1 MSVPINKLRQEEVL
15 MIFSMLPYRDVISV
29 GRTCRWFHDLSKDK
43 VLLENVA
50 KREMSEDCWKFKL
63 GRWKFVGNCWKF
75 VNDDEDE
82 VHVVYPTREQIN
94 VALSLGSVIEIY
106 FFYHFNQVFL
116 KLL

>member
-1 MSVPINKLRQEEVL
+1 MSSVTINSLRQEEVL
-15 MIFSMLPYRDVISV
+15 KIFSLLPYRDVISV

-94 VALSLGSVIEIY
+94 VALSLGSIIEIY
-106 FFYHFNQVFL
+106 FTFL
-116 KLL
+116 IWYF